1 MASSSS
7 RPPAFWLETGRL
19 VAPPESRCDIE
30 FVDGNGIDR
39 TLGLTRRQFV
49 GASAALLSALPLSKA
64 GAHPSSGA
72 GSRLILLGTAGGPTP
87 KPNRA
92 APAQV
97 IVVNGASYVI
107 DCGNG
112 VARQMILAN
121 LKLGSIRSV
130 FVTHQHSDHVADYGN
145 LLLLAWASDLSGSV
159 STWGPPPL
167 KAMTRQFIALNDVDI
182 RTRIADEGRPPLEPL
197 IVPHDLT
204 TGGTVMQ
211 DENVKVTAALVEHPP
226 MSPSFAYRFDC
237 PDRSIVIS
245 GDTRPSKALVEL
257 ARGAD
262 VLVHEVMHVAS
273 IEALIARESNA
284 RTLRE
289 HLLASHTT
297 TEQVGRLATEAGVKT
312 LVLSHFVPGGY
323 PFVADE
329 VWYDAVRPHFSG
341 TLVVGRDLLEI

>member
-1 MASSSS
+1 MG
-7 RPPAFWLETGRL
+7 LGRL
-19 VAPPESRCDIE
+19 PPGLLPKPGGLLAYPESQCDIDS
-30 FVDGNGIDR
+30 VDGNGIER
-39 TLGLTRRQFV
+39 TTGLTRRQFV
-49 GASAALLSALPLSKA
+49 GATAAMFAALPMARAGALPL
-64 GAHPSSGA
+64 SGA

-121 LKLGSIRSV
+121 LRLGSIRGV

-145 LLLLAWASDLSGSV
+145 LLLLAWASDLSKRV

-167 KAMTRQFIALNDVDI
+167 REMTRQFLALNDVDI
-182 RTRIADEGRPPLEPL
+182 RTRIADEGRPPLAPL
-197 IVPHDLT
+197 IVAHEIT
-204 TGGTVMQ
+204 TGGAVMQ
-211 DENVKVTAALVEHPP
+211 DENVRVTAALVEHPP
-226 MSPSFAYRFDC
+226 MEPSFAYRFDC

-245 GDTRPSKALVEL
+245 GDTRPSQALVEL

-262 VLVHEVMHVAS
+262 ILVHEVMHVPS
-273 IEALIARESNA
+273 IETLIARDSNA
-284 RTLRE
+284 KTLRE

-323 PFVADE
+323 PFVADD

-341 TLVVGRDLLEI
+341 TLIIGRDLLEI